1 MERHF
6 DEELIALKEQIVLM
20 GARSEE
26 LVRRAIAALYRR
38 DSALAE
44 QVIADDRVIDEM
56 ELDIEQRC
64 IDLLALR
71 QPMAVDLR
79 FLTGSLKISNDLE
92 RVGDHGV
99 NIAGN
104 VIRLSSQSALQLP
117 GQFQQLAEVST
128 GLLRDTLDA
137 FARKDAVTAHALVR
151 RDDKVDELNRQVFKQ
166 LVAMMNEDS
175 GAISTCME
183 LIMVAR
189 NLERVGD
196 LATNI
201 AEDVVFINE
210 ARIIR
215 HPGAQAHQ
223 AGRKGVDPQQPGH

>member
-1 MERHF
+1 MTRHF
-6 DEELIALKEQIVLM
+6 DEELVALKDLIILM

-38 DSALAE
+38 DRAMAE
-44 QVIADDRVIDEM
+44 QVIADDRAIDEM
-56 ELDIEQRC
+56 ELDVEQRC

-79 FLTGSLKISNDLE
+79 FLTAALKISNDLE

-104 VIRLSSQSALQLP
+104 VIRLSSQSATPLP
-117 GQFQQLAEVST
+117 DQFQLLAEVST
-128 GLLRDTLDA
+128 GLLRDTLNA
-137 FARKDAVTAHALVR
+137 FARKDPVTARSLVR
-151 RDDKVDELNRQVFKQ
+151 KDDKVDELNRQVFRQ
-166 LVAMMNEDS
+166 LVSMMNQDP

-210 ARIIR
+210 ARIIK
-215 HPGAQAHQ
+215 HKGGHSPQADEGT
-223 AGRKGVDPQQPGH
+223 GR

>member
-1 MERHF
+1 VERHF
-6 DEELIALKEQIVLM
+6 DDELTALKELIVLM

-38 DSALAE
+38 DPAMAE
-44 QVIADDRVIDEM
+44 QVIADDRSIDEM

-79 FLTGSLKISNDLE
+79 FLTASLKISNDLE

-104 VIRLSSQSALQLP
+104 VIRLASQSAPQISD
-117 GQFQQLAEVST
+117 QFQRLAEVAT

-137 FARKDAVTAHALVR
+137 FARKDAVMARSLVR
-151 RDDKVDELNRQVFKQ
+151 RDDKVDELNRQAFKE
-166 LVAMMNEDS
+166 LVAMMNRDP

-201 AEDVVFINE
+201 AEEVVFINE

-215 HPGAQAHQ
+215 HGGAH
-223 AGRKGVDPQQPGH
+223 PHQPGNGEAEG

>member
-1 MERHF
+1 LERHF
-6 DEELIALKEQIVLM
+6 DEELVALKEKIVLM

-26 LVRRAIAALYRR
+26 LVRRSIVALYRR
-38 DSALAE
+38 DRMMAE
-44 QVIADDRVIDEM
+44 KVIADDRAIDEM
-56 ELDIEQRC
+56 ELDVEQHC

-79 FLTGSLKISNDLE
+79 FLTAALKISNDLE

-104 VIRLSSQSALQLP
+104 VIRLASQTAAQMP
-117 GQFQQLAEVST
+117 DQFQLLAEVST

-137 FARKDAVTAHALVR
+137 FARKDAVTAMSLVR

-166 LVAMMNEDS
+166 LVAMMNQDPDS
-175 GAISTCME
+175 ISTCME
-183 LIMVAR
+183 LVMVAR

-201 AEDVVFINE
+201 AEEVVFINE
-210 ARIIR
+210 ARVIK
-215 HPGAQAHQ
+215 HKGPQPPEGGANA
-223 AGRKGVDPQQPGH
+223 AGH

>member
-1 MERHF
+1 MVRHF

-20 GARSEE
+20 GARSED
-26 LVRRAIAALYRR
+26 LVRRSIAALYRC
-38 DSALAE
+38 DPVMAE
-44 QVIADDRVIDEM
+44 QIIADDTAIDEM

-79 FLTGSLKISNDLE
+79 FLTAALKISNDLE

-104 VIRLSSQSALQLP
+104 VIRLASHGAAQLP
-117 GQFQQLAEVST
+117 DQFQLLAEVST
-128 GLLRDTLDA
+128 GLLRDTLNA
-137 FARKDAVTAHALVR
+137 FARKDATTARSLVR

-166 LVAMMNEDS
+166 LVSMMNQDS
-175 GAISTCME
+175 GAISTCMD

-201 AEDVVFINE
+201 AEEVVFINE
-210 ARIIR
+210 ARIIK
-215 HPGAQAHQ
+215 HKGAQSAEED
-223 AGRKGVDPQQPGH
+223 V

>member
-6 DEELIALKEQIVLM
+6 DEELVALKEKIVLM

-26 LVRRAIAALYRR
+26 LVRRSIIALYRR
-38 DSALAE
+38 DRVMAE
-44 QVIADDRVIDEM
+44 QVIADDRAIDEM
-56 ELDIEQRC
+56 ELDVEQHC

-79 FLTGSLKISNDLE
+79 FLTAALKISNDLE

-104 VIRLSSQSALQLP
+104 VIRLASQTAAQMP
-117 GQFQQLAEVST
+117 DQFQLLAEVST

-137 FARKDAVTAHALVR
+137 FARKDAVTAMSLVR

-166 LVAMMNEDS
+166 LVALMNQDPDS
-175 GAISTCME
+175 ISTCME
-183 LIMVAR
+183 LVMVAR

-201 AEDVVFINE
+201 AEEVVFINE
-210 ARIIR
+210 ARVIK
-215 HPGAQAHQ
+215 HKGPQSPEGGASG
-223 AGRKGVDPQQPGH
+223 AGH

>member
-1 MERHF
+1 MGEDVVRHF
-6 DEELIALKEQIVLM
+6 DEELLALKEQIVLM
-20 GARSEE
+20 GARSED
-26 LVRRAIAALYRR
+26 LVRRSIVALYRC
-38 DSALAE
+38 DAVMAE
-44 QVIADDRVIDEM
+44 QVISDDRAIDEM

-79 FLTGSLKISNDLE
+79 FLTAALKISNDLE

-104 VIRLSSQSALQLP
+104 VIRLASHTAAQLP
-117 GQFQQLAEVST
+117 DQFQLLAEVST

-137 FARKDAVTAHALVR
+137 FARKDAKTARTLVR

-166 LVAMMNEDS
+166 LVSMMNQDS
-175 GAISTCME
+175 GAISTCMD
-183 LIMVAR
+183 LIMVSR

-201 AEDVVFINE
+201 AEEVVFIND
-210 ARIIR
+210 AQVIR
-215 HPGAQAHQ
+215 HKGAQSQEEGADG
-223 AGRKGVDPQQPGH
+223 AAL

>member
-1 MERHF
+1 MGEALERHF
-6 DEELIALKEQIVLM
+6 DEELVALKEKIVLM

-26 LVRRAIAALYRR
+26 LVRRSIIALYRR
-38 DSALAE
+38 DRVMAE
-44 QVIADDRVIDEM
+44 QVIADDRAIDEM
-56 ELDIEQRC
+56 ELDVEQHC

-79 FLTGSLKISNDLE
+79 FLTAALKISNDLE

-104 VIRLSSQSALQLP
+104 VIRLASQTAAQMP
-117 GQFQQLAEVST
+117 DQFQLLAEVST

-137 FARKDAVTAHALVR
+137 FARKDAVTAMSLVR

-166 LVAMMNEDS
+166 LVALMNQDPDS
-175 GAISTCME
+175 ISTCME
-183 LIMVAR
+183 LVMVAR

-201 AEDVVFINE
+201 AEEVVFINE
-210 ARIIR
+210 ARVIK
-215 HPGAQAHQ
+215 HKGPQSPEGGASG
-223 AGRKGVDPQQPGH
+223 AGQ

>member
-1 MERHF
+1 MVRHF
-6 DEELIALKEQIVLM
+6 DEELVSLKEQIVLM

-26 LVRRAIAALYRR
+26 LVRRSIDALYRR
-38 DSALAE
+38 DPVMAE
-44 QVIADDRVIDEM
+44 QVIADDRAIDEM

-79 FLTGSLKISNDLE
+79 FLTAALKISNDLE

-104 VIRLSSQSALQLP
+104 VIRLASHTAAKLP
-117 GQFQQLAEVST
+117 DQFQLLAEVST
-128 GLLRDTLDA
+128 GLLRDTLNA
-137 FARKDAVTAHALVR
+137 FARKDAATARSLVR

-166 LVAMMNEDS
+166 LVSMMNQDS
-175 GAISTCME
+175 GAISTCMD

-201 AEDVVFINE
+201 AEEVVFINE
-210 ARIIR
+210 ARIIK
-215 HPGAQAHQ
+215 HMGAQHPE
-223 AGRKGVDPQQPGH
+223 AGIDGAGH